1 MICNCPVKR
10 SFYGNLLCCGEDLNL
25 HGLAPTTTSTLRV
38 YQFRHRSVSSNRLQ
52 LTVDIIQVLMGL
64 LSVSCQLLIAL
75 DSNMT
80 SKKLAPQAH
89 VRLHCSSLNSSH
101 GCK

>member
-1 MICNCPVKR
+1 
-10 SFYGNLLCCGEDLNL
+10 
-25 HGLAPTTTSTLRV
+25 
-38 YQFRHRSVSSNRLQ
+38 
-52 LTVDIIQVLMGL
+52 VDIIQVLMGL